1 MLLLHKSLH
10 IADIIK
16 SVLFILYL
24 KFWSAGWM
32 NGHSVTTQGNKDIKI
47 HSIKYILL
55 NVNNASKTK
64 LLFDCSLYQTYCIP
78 PQTIPHHKSFISV
91 LVISTTYTRTVASI
105 QDALIGSVY
114 DNVECDVKISVG
126 GQKLM

>member
-10 IADIIK
+10 TANMIK
-16 SVLFILYL
+16 SVIFILYL

-55 NVNNASKTK
+55 NVNNASKIK
-64 LLFDCSLYQTYCIP
+64 LLFDCSLYQTCIP
-78 PQTIPHHKSFISV
+78 PRPYHTMNPTHLF
-91 LVISTTYTRTVASI
+91 
-105 QDALIGSVY
+105 
-114 DNVECDVKISVG
+114 
-126 GQKLM
+126 